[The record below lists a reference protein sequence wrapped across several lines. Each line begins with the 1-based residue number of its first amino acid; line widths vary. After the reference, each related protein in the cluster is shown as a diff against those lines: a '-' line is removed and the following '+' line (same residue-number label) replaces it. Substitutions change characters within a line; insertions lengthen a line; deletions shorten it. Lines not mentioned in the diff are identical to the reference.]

1 MKMNTIRLILALV
14 AVAITSAITGSERTL
29 ASGQKSS
36 GASELVG
43 TSWQLVKLHGAD
55 DTTLVPDDRSK
66 YTIKFGRDG
75 RVAVRVDCNRGG
87 STWRSTGAG
96 ELQFGSWSM
105 TRAKCP
111 PGSLHDRI
119 VTEGAAVR
127 SYVIKDGH
135 LFLSGMAA
143 GGSYELEP
151 LTIPKR
157 RSSKP
162 GGD

>member
-1 MKMNTIRLILALV
+1 MKTNTIRLLLV
-14 AVAITSAITGSERTL
+14 LLAVAITSASEHTT
-29 ASGQKSS
+29 ASGQKP
-36 GASELVG
+36 SELNG
-43 TSWQLVKLHGAD
+43 TAWQLVKIQGAD
-55 DTTLVPDDRSK
+55 DSTTLVPDDDRSK

-87 STWRSTGAG
+87 STWRSTRAG
-96 ELQFGSWSM
+96 ELQFGSWS
-105 TRAKCP
+105 RSQAKCP
-111 PGSLHDRI
+111 SGSLHDRI

-151 LTIPKR
+151 LTIQKPSKR
-157 RSSKP
+157 REN
-162 GGD
+162 

>member
-1 MKMNTIRLILALV
+1 MKTNTIRLLLV
-14 AVAITSAITGSERTL
+14 LAVAITSAVTH
-29 ASGQKSS
+29 ASGQKSRV
-36 GASELVG
+36 ASELAG
-43 TSWQLVKLHGAD
+43 TSWQLVKFQGAD
-55 DTTLVPDDRSK
+55 DTTLVPGDRSK
-66 YTIKFGRDG
+66 YTIAFGRDG
-75 RVAVRVDCNRGG
+75 RVTARVDCNRGG
-87 STWRSTGAG
+87 STWRSTKPG

-111 PGSLHDRI
+111 PGSLHDRV

-127 SYVIKDGH
+127 SYVIKDGR

-157 RSSKP
+157 R
-162 GGD
+162 